1 MKTFS
6 TNDLISK
13 LEAYCAYQER
23 CYNDIHQ
30 KLIALEVTEKQI
42 KEVLIHLS
50 ENGFFDQS
58 RFVQA
63 FIEGK
68 MRVNKW
74 GKIKI
79 KAALIQKKVEQSLIF
94 NGLNK
99 IDHAEYESIIL
110 SLIQKKMNELNHEKN
125 EWIKKQKVLRFL
137 NSRGFEYETILNLL
151 D

>member
-13 LEAYCAYQER
+13 LEVYCAYQER

-30 KLIALEVTEKQI
+30 KLIALEATEKQI
-42 KEVLIHLS
+42 KDVLKHLS

-110 SLIQKKMNELNHEKN
+110 SLIQKKMHELNHEKN

-137 NSRGFEYETILNLL
+137 NSKGFEYETILNLL